1 MTKPV
6 VALTKGRVEKQFIQ
20 FLEER
25 GFDVAPLLDKGRK
38 LQVETEQFFA
48 FFAKGIDVATY
59 VEHGIADLGIVGED
73 ILLEVQ
79 PDVFDLLPLPFGQC
93 RFAVAGEPD
102 SNKALG
108 KQKIATKYPNI
119 TTNKALGKQKIATKY
134 PNITTD
140 YFRKQGKSVDIVKL
154 EGSVELAPLLGLADD
169 IVDIVETGN
178 TLKENGLVVKEEMFS
193 ISARCIANR
202 NSLKLKKAIL
212 YPFIE
217 AFRVEEVIK

>member
-119 TTNKALGKQKIATKY
+119 TT
-134 PNITTD
+134 D

>member
-1 MTKPV
+1 MTKPI

-93 RFAVAGEPD
+93 RFAVAGEPELNT
-102 SNKALG
+102 SLG
-108 KQKIATKYPNI
+108 KQKIATKYPTI
-119 TTNKALGKQKIATKY
+119 TTN
-134 PNITTD
+134 
-140 YFRKQGKSVDIVKL
+140 YFREQGKSVDIVKL
-154 EGSVELAPLLGLADD
+154 EGSVELAPLLGLADN

-217 AFRVEEVIK
+217 AFRIEEVVK